1 MDTPIASSQ
10 PSQDGIEFWGMPS
23 SIAHT
28 ISDDSATDWD
38 ESLDFVASSQPSQ
51 DGEDSWYMTSTPPS
65 SDLRASTS
73 YVTRLFSLTDRMEA
87 SQSATP
93 FQAAQQDLGALGAR
107 RPRLVRRASPVK
119 ASPASTLAQSPAP
132 RCLNLVRRVTKGPSG
147 KPSHAEEMEKKRQR
161 ARETARRIAKK
172 IRTHAAVIARLQ
184 RQRQRLCAFA
194 AAGSAE
200 DKENTFWAR

>member
-1 MDTPIASSQ
+1 MDTPIATSQ
-10 PSQDGIEFWGMPS
+10 PSQHGFEFWGMPS
-23 SIAHT
+23 SVAYG

-51 DGEDSWYMTSTPPS
+51 DGEDAWYMTSTPPS
-65 SDLRASTS
+65 SDLRAYTS
-73 YVTRLFSLTDRMEA
+73 YATPLFTVADSMEA
-87 SQSATP
+87 PHAATP
-93 FQAAQQDLGALGAR
+93 LQTVQRDLGAPGAR

-119 ASPASTLAQSPAP
+119 ASPASTLAQTPAP

-147 KPSHAEEMEKKRQR
+147 KSSHAEEMEKKRQR